1 MRRVRVYVA
10 ELSAG
15 ARELPREAAHYLA
28 TVHRLQAGDEF
39 TAFDPERGV
48 EAAARVER
56 SERGR
61 VNAVFS
67 EPELAKSV
75 RSGVTLYQALAKGD
89 RIEQVLRAAT
99 ALAVDRVVLL
109 QSERCVEMAPPRPER
124 VRSLVIDAARQ
135 SGRGDLPNVVG
146 PIAFDAMLESAAR
159 DDALK
164 LGLSPR
170 ATNSLSARLER
181 WRSGS
186 PAAVLVGPEG
196 GFTERELV
204 DAEAAGF
211 LPSGLGPLVLRTEL
225 AAVVA
230 LGCFAARLP
239 TSAESV

>member
-1 MRRVRVYVA
+1 MRRIRVYVP
-10 ELSAG
+10 ELCAG
-15 ARELPREAAHYLA
+15 ARELPREAAHYLV
-28 TVHRLQAGDEF
+28 TVHRLQLGDEF
-39 TAFDPERGV
+39 TAFDPERGI
-48 EAAARVER
+48 EASARVEG

-61 VNAVFS
+61 VRAAFANP
-67 EPELAKSV
+67 EPAKSV

-99 ALAVDRVVLL
+99 ALAVERVVLL
-109 QSERCVEMAPPRPER
+109 QTERSVEMAPPRPER

-135 SGRGDLPNVVG
+135 SGRGDLPQIVG
-146 PIAFDAMLESAAR
+146 PIGFDVMLESAGR

-170 ATNSLSARLER
+170 ATSSLAARLEQ
-181 WRSGS
+181 WRAGT

-204 DAEAAGF
+204 AAEAAGF
-211 LPSGLGPLVLRTEL
+211 LPSGLGPLILRTEL

-230 LGCFAARLP
+230 LGCFVARLP
-239 TSAESV
+239 TTAESV